1 MPLRFHYKPK
11 LVTMAAKLDPSLHF
25 GDEMIN
31 VVGYKVL
38 KSWPFLEK
46 KYRIEIMPLA
56 CLYCSLKVCPFSFSD
71 EINYGI

>member
-1 MPLRFHYKPK
+1 MPLHFHYKPK

-46 KYRIEIMPLA
+46 KYRIEIMHAFIAASKFVRFHFLMK
-56 CLYCSLKVCPFSFSD
+56 LTMVYK
-71 EINYGI
+71 